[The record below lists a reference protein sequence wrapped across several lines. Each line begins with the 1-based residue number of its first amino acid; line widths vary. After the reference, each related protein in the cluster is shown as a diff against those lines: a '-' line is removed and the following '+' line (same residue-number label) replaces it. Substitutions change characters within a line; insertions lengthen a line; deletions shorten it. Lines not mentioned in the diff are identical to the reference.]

1 MRAER
6 RWRWLDQVRGFL
18 GQIGRQRLIMMAV
31 VAAVMLAVMA
41 VVATRGG
48 DAKMAFLFTDLDPAA
63 AQSIADKLKGQ
74 NVPFQ
79 LSADGTAVLAPGDKL
94 AELRM
99 SMASDKLGGKI
110 GYDVLDQAE
119 PFGVSAS
126 RAKMNET
133 RVIEGELAR
142 SIQTLQSV
150 ASARVHIVMPE
161 RDLFAAQAS
170 KATAAVT
177 VRTKGR
183 LSPEAVQSIRYLV
196 SSSVPELSP
205 SAVSIVDQT
214 GALLARAGDEDTN
227 GSGSGDERQQ
237 EVENRMRD
245 EIEALLSPIVG
256 QGKVRAKVSADI
268 DRDQTREESDTFDP
282 DKQVIAHQVT
292 VGSKDQSSDSQS
304 ATGSS
309 VGNQLPEAQAQAATA
324 GPTRTQAR
332 DETSED
338 TTYDNSK
345 THSVVLRG
353 PGKIKRLTVAVMVDG
368 GAKGLPAPTIA
379 RLTRLVENAVGADSA
394 RGDSVMIDSMAFAAD
409 DTLKD
414 ETPGLLS
421 KLPVDALITFA
432 KLLAIAVVG
441 LIAIMMLRPKAGDG
455 EGDGGARSGDIALAG
470 QAIGPDGQVQLSADG
485 QPLAIG
491 NGGAGGGAGGGGPE
505 ISLNQIDGNVKV
517 SILDNV
523 GSTIAVNPNESVA
536 VIREWMNT

>member
-1 MRAER
+1 M
-6 RWRWLDQVRGFL
+6 L
-18 GQIGRQRLIMMAV
+18 GQIGRQRLIIMAA
-31 VAAVMLAVMA
+31 VAAVMLGVMA
-41 VVATRGG
+41 IVATRGG
-48 DAKMAFLFTDLDPAA
+48 DSHMAFLFTDLDPTA

-74 NVPFQ
+74 NIPFQ
-79 LSADGTAVLAPGDKL
+79 LSADGTAVLAPEDKL

-99 SMASDKLGGKI
+99 SMAGDKLGGKI
-110 GYDVLDQAE
+110 GYDVLDQEE

-126 RAKMNET
+126 RAKLNET

-214 GALLARAGDEDTN
+214 GALLARAGDEATM
-227 GSGSGDERQQ
+227 GSGDGDERQH
-237 EVENRMRD
+237 EVENQMRD
-245 EIEALLSPIVG
+245 EIEALLAPIVG

-268 DRDQTREESDTFDP
+268 DRDQTREETDTFDP

-292 VGSKDQSSDSQS
+292 VGSKDQSSDTQP
-304 ATGSS
+304 AAGGSS
-309 VGNQLPEAQAQAATA
+309 VGNQLPEAQAQGGAAG

-353 PGKIKRLTVAVMVDG
+353 PGRIKRLTVAVMVDG
-368 GAKGLPAPTIA
+368 GAKGLPAPTIQ

-394 RGDSVMIDSMAFAAD
+394 RGDSVVIDSMAFAAD

-414 ETPGLLS
+414 EPPSLLS
-421 KLPVDALITFA
+421 KLPVDVLINFA
-432 KLLAIAVVG
+432 KLLAIAAVG
-441 LIAIMMLRPKAGDG
+441 LIALKMIRPKPEEAVAGMAGG
-455 EGDGGARSGDIALAG
+455 ETLLNAQG
-470 QAIGPDGQVQLSADG
+470 QSVGPDGQPLLAADG

-491 NGGAGGGAGGGGPE
+491 ATGSTGAGDDRE
-505 ISLNQIDGNVKV
+505 ISLAQVDGNVKAN
-517 SILDNV
+517 ILNTV
-523 GSTIAVNPNESVA
+523 GGTIAANPNESVA
-536 VIREWMNT
+536 VIREWMNS